1 MKKKSILGMLVIA
14 AILAILMN
22 IHHPVTPTL
31 FSEMNLP
38 SRIFGTSFSAM
49 CFFSFLT
56 SPFWG
61 EMSDSKGRIKVLVI
75 SCIGYGIAQFTLG
88 YCNSE
93 ATVLL
98 SRSFAGVFASGT
110 SIAPLAYVADLCTA
124 EERGKKMS
132 IFIAIQSV
140 FLAVGY
146 LLGGVLGSISFKTA
160 FTVQGCGMILIG
172 ILVGFIM
179 DESLDKRVEIQK
191 GQLFKKINPF
201 ASFVNARTL
210 LNSTMLIFIMVVI
223 FSSFGST
230 CYDNAFNYYLKD
242 QMNFIP
248 IYNGILKS
256 IIGIVGLI
264 ANFTINMWIVSK
276 TRVRLSLTVVLL
288 LCSVSSGVG
297 ILLTG
302 NLVLFLG
309 FNLCFYTVNA
319 IYQPIIQTLS
329 YEGREN
335 SEIGLVTGLINA
347 TKSLGNVA
355 GSLFA
360 GMIYDIASFLP
371 FLAASIFFAGATIFG
386 FIYHRKKA

>member
-1 MKKKSILGMLVIA
+1 MKKKSILRMLIITAVM
-14 AILAILMN
+14 AIFMN

-38 SRIFGTSFSAM
+38 SRIFGTSFAAM

-61 EMSDSKGRIKVLVI
+61 EMSDTMGRVKVLMI
-75 SCIGYGIAQFTLG
+75 SCIGYGIAQLTLG
-88 YCNSE
+88 YSYSE
-93 ATVLL
+93 LTVLL
-98 SRSFAGVFASGT
+98 SRSFAGLFSSGT
-110 SIAPLAYVADLCTA
+110 SIASVAYVADLCTD

-132 IFIAIQSV
+132 IYIAIQSV
-140 FLAVGY
+140 FLAAGY
-146 LLGGVLGSISFKTA
+146 LFGGVLGSISFKTA

-172 ILVGFIM
+172 ILSYLMVE
-179 DESLDKRVEIQK
+179 ESLDKKKEIAK
-191 GQLFKKINPF
+191 GQLFKQINPF
-201 ASFVNARTL
+201 ASFMNARFL
-210 LNSTMLIFIMVVI
+210 LNSSMMIFIAAVVL
-223 FSSFGST
+223 SSFAST

-248 IYNGILKS
+248 IYNGIVKAV
-256 IIGIVGLI
+256 IGLVGLI

-276 TRVRLSLTVVLL
+276 TRVRLSLAVVLL
-288 LCSVSSGVG
+288 LCCLSSAAG

-302 NLVLFLG
+302 NLMLFLG

-329 YEGREN
+329 YENRN
-335 SEIGLVTGLINA
+335 SSEIGIVSGLINA

-360 GMIYDIASFLP
+360 GMIYEISAMLP
-371 FLAASIFFAGATIFG
+371 FLAASAFFAGASVFG
-386 FIYHRKKA
+386 FLYHRKNG

>member
-371 FLAASIFFAGATIFG
+371 FLAASVFFAGATIFG